1 MFLHILG
8 RQVLESVIPLSFF
21 NSATAPGSLSRSVSQ
36 SSLGSAKF
44 NPSSGSETDS
54 MDSMVEKLSIESDS
68 GVVLRE
74 KVLTRGFSQRWGVRN
89 KGSIENRFNQEE
101 ELV

>member
-1 MFLHILG
+1 
-8 RQVLESVIPLSFF
+8 
-21 NSATAPGSLSRSVSQ
+21 
-36 SSLGSAKF
+36 
-44 NPSSGSETDS
+44 

-89 KGSIENRFNQEE
+89 LGSIENRSNQEE

>member
-1 MFLHILG
+1 MGLSA
-8 RQVLESVIPLSFF
+8 LEFGNPLSFF
-21 NSATAPGSLSRSVSQ
+21 DSATAPGSLSRSVSQ

-74 KVLTRGFSQRWGVRN
+74 KVLTRGFSQRWGVKN
-89 KGSIENRFNQEE
+89 FGSHCKSI
-101 ELV
+101 

>member
-1 MFLHILG
+1 M
-8 RQVLESVIPLSFF
+8 
-21 NSATAPGSLSRSVSQ
+21 SQ

-74 KVLTRGFSQRWGVRN
+74 KKVLTRGFSQRWGVRN
-89 KGSIENRFNQEE
+89 FGSIENRSNQEE
-101 ELV
+101 KLV